1 MNFNSENET
10 NTNNKEVNMNENAKQ
25 VIISENETNTNN
37 NETNTNNKEVN
48 MNENAKQVIVD
59 YVNRIKY
66 EVTERQL
73 AELAGCATPL
83 SEEEFVDW
91 HAKIDELD
99 LSRCGEW
106 SKGEVAAQLRSI
118 LHRVLD
124 VTRMVSGKVVR
135 IGKRIVKWIFSLLD
149 RYPSTVAA
157 ALVMAALA
165 FIAAHIPVLRY
176 VLLPIVQCVAV
187 GLVGLIFILEC
198 VRGVDVAV
206 ANK

>member
-1 MNFNSENET
+1 MNLNSKNVI

-25 VIISENETNTNN
+25 VII
-37 NETNTNNKEVN
+37 
-48 MNENAKQVIVD
+48 D

-66 EVTERQL
+66 EVTEQQL

-99 LSRCGEW
+99 LSRCGAW

-124 VTRMVSGKVVR
+124 LTRMVGGRVVR
-135 IGKRIVKWIFSLLD
+135 IGKRIIKWIFSLLA
-149 RYPSTVAA
+149 RYPSTVTAA
-157 ALVMAALA
+157 VVMAALA
-165 FIAAHIPVLRY
+165 FIAAHIPVIHY

-187 GLVGLIFILEC
+187 GLVGLIFIFEC
-198 VRGVDVAV
+198 VRGVNVAV

>member
-1 MNFNSENET
+1 MSKSEN
-10 NTNNKEVNMNENAKQ
+10 NTNDQEVNMNENSN
-25 VIISENETNTNN
+25 SENKI
-37 NETNTNNKEVN
+37 NTNNKEIN

-66 EVTERQL
+66 EVTEQQL

-99 LSRCGEW
+99 LSRCGAW

-124 VTRMVSGKVVR
+124 VTRMVSGRVVR

-198 VRGVDVAV
+198 AQGVDVAV